1 LDVALSTPQIIQGR
15 QLARN
20 SLLNLSTG
28 LISLCLN
35 LVFVPLMIRSFGIE
49 LFGVLTATW
58 MVLANLGWLDL
69 GFSKASASYVAQE
82 LAKGRR
88 EEAALWSWTALTTQT
103 FLGLGGSVLL
113 LLIAPILPDMLH
125 VHPDRRD
132 LVILTLRL
140 FAFAIPLDFATRSI
154 SGVLQAG
161 QRFDLINSLGLFGTL
176 WTLGVYTVGIFRT
189 DFRLVVYGLFA
200 LRALSLIGFWLA
212 ATRVLPSLKG
222 FPPFGVLAREYSL
235 RARRMMQFGLWVS
248 VGGLVAPALMYFDQ
262 WLIGIVLGVAIL
274 PFYSVPIG
282 LLSRLSIVPS
292 SITSTLFPAVSS
304 MKASGE
310 WERIESFFV
319 RSHRYVLVALVPPL
333 LVLFIWASEILRLWI
348 GPEFARE
355 AATPL
360 RVLVVGF
367 TVSLL
372 APISGA
378 FLDGI
383 GKPDLVVKL
392 YVIELPI
399 NCLLV
404 FALASKF
411 GIVGAA
417 MSYAIRAIGE
427 TIALW
432 FIVHK
437 VANFSWLRFLKA
449 GFLRTALILA
459 PICVVASFIGEVTIQ
474 SKIAIVGTL
483 VTLAVYAFCIP
494 IFIFDRKDRVF
505 WKSLLTRKHA

>member
-1 LDVALSTPQIIQGR
+1 
-15 QLARN
+15 
-20 SLLNLSTG
+20 
-28 LISLCLN
+28 
-35 LVFVPLMIRSFGIE
+35 MIRSFGIE

-88 EEAALWSWTALTTQT
+88 EEAASWSWTALATQS
-103 FLGLGGSVLL
+103 FLGFCGTVLL
-113 LLIAPILPDMLH
+113 LLIAPILPDLLH
-125 VHPDRRD
+125 VHPDRRG

-140 FAFAIPLDFATRSI
+140 FAFAIPLDFATRSM

-161 QRFDLINSLGLFGTL
+161 QRFDLINSLSLFGTF
-176 WTLGVYTVGIFRT
+176 WTLGVYTVGIFRS
-189 DFRLVVYGLFA
+189 DFRLVVCGLFA
-200 LRALSLIGFWLA
+200 LRVLSLVGFWLA
-212 ATRVLPSLKG
+212 ATRVLPTLRG
-222 FPPFGVLAREYSL
+222 FPGLGHLAREYCA
-235 RARRMMQFGLWVS
+235 RARRMIQFGLWVS

-282 LLSRLSIVPS
+282 LLSRLSIIPS

-310 WERIESFFV
+310 WARIEAFFV
-319 RSHRYVLVALVPPL
+319 RSHRYVLVALIPPL

-348 GPEFARE
+348 GPEFARQ
-355 AATPL
+355 AAIPL
-360 RVLVVGF
+360 RILVVGF

-378 FLDGI
+378 LLDGI
-383 GKPDLVVKL
+383 GKPDLIVRL
-392 YVIELPI
+392 YLIELPV

-404 FALASKF
+404 LVLASKF

-417 MSYAIRAIGE
+417 MSYTIRAIVE

-437 VANFSWLRFLKA
+437 VGNFSWMRFFTA

-459 PICVVASFIGEVTIQ
+459 PICVVATFIGEANIQ
-474 SKIAIVGTL
+474 SKIAIAGTL
-483 VTLAVYAFCIP
+483 LILVVYAFCIP
-494 IFIFDRKDRVF
+494 IFIFDRQDRVF
-505 WKSLLTRKHA
+505 WKSLLTRGSG